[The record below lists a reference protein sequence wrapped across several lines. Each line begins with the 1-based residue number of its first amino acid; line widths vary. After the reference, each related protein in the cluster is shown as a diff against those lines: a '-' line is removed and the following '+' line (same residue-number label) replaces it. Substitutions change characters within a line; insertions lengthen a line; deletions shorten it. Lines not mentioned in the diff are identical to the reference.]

1 MMQCRNNNNNALKL
15 IIWYSSNHQ
24 SVFESINP
32 LQWNYFLNF
41 PKTKK
46 YISGIFVKIK
56 IFEKLLSEIQFQSLE
71 LFSLVEA
78 SVFFYCIVRIWI
90 FGRYYV
96 CFFFSVFETKSVH
109 HCHYKF
115 QQYFYILNFKHNY
128 FKHIKNGKIIS

>member
-78 SVFFYCIVRIWI
+78 SVFFIASSESESLEDIMSASFFPSLKQNQFITVTTNFNNI
-90 FGRYYV
+90 FT
-96 CFFFSVFETKSVH
+96 S
-109 HCHYKF
+109 
-115 QQYFYILNFKHNY
+115 
-128 FKHIKNGKIIS
+128 